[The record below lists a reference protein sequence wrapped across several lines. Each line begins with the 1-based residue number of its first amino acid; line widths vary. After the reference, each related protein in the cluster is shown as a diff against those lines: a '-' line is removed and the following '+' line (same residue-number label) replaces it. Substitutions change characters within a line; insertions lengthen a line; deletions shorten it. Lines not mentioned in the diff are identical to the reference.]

1 MLKVWGRN
9 NSVNVKKVLWIA
21 AELGLGTE
29 NIPAGGEY
37 GVVNDAGYRA
47 LNPNGRV
54 PTIEDGDVV
63 LWESNTIVRYLA
75 AKYGNGKFYIA
86 DTAGRAQAEKWMD
99 WATASLA
106 GPFRDILWHGV
117 RLPPKERNAATL
129 AAGVKGAGEL
139 FAIADGVLARQPYLS
154 GAQFGVGDVPVGCF
168 VYGWF
173 QAPIE
178 RPTLPNLAA
187 WYDGLTA
194 RPAYQ
199 KAVMI
204 PLS

>member
-21 AELGLGTE
+21 AELGLDTE

-37 GVVNDAGYRA
+37 GIVSDAAYRA

-75 AKYGNGKFYIA
+75 ARYGNGKFYIA
-86 DTAGRAQAEKWMD
+86 DAAARAQAEKWMD

-106 GPFRDILWHGV
+106 APFRDILWHAV

-129 AAGVKGAGEL
+129 AGGVKGAGAL
-139 FAIADGVLARQPYLS
+139 FAIADSVLARQPYLS
-154 GAQFGVGDVPVGCF
+154 GAEFGVGDIPVGCF

-178 RPTLPNLAA
+178 RPLLPHLAT
-187 WYDGLTA
+187 WYDRLTA

-199 KAVMI
+199 KTVMI

>member
-21 AELGLGTE
+21 AELDIETE
-29 NIPAGGEY
+29 NVPAGGSH
-37 GVVNDAGYRA
+37 GIVNDAAFRA

-75 AKYGNGKFYIA
+75 AKYGNGRFYITDA
-86 DTAGRAQAEKWMD
+86 AARAQAEKWMD

-106 GPFRDILWHGV
+106 GPFRDMLWNAV
-117 RLPPKERNAATL
+117 RLPPRERNAATL
-129 AAGVKGAGEL
+129 AAGVKSASEL
-139 FAIADGVLARQPYLS
+139 FAIADGALARQPYLS
-154 GAQFGVGDVPVGCF
+154 GPQLGVGDIPLGCF
-168 VYGWF
+168 VYGWL
-173 QAPIE
+173 QMPVE
-178 RPTLPNLAA
+178 RPSLPHLAA
-187 WYDGLTA
+187 WYDRLTA